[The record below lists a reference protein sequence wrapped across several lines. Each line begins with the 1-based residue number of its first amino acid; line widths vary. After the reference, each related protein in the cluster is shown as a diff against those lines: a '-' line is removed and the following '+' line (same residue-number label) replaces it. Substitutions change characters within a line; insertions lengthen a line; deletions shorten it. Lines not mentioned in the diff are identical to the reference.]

1 MRDAIFRVRP
11 AQRAWAVLA
20 LGVLLAG
27 TGCDLNGQSEPVL
40 TGPAD
45 QGFNI
50 ELTALPDTVNADGVS
65 SSQVR
70 LVLRNQNGEPV
81 RGYAVLFD
89 CDGDGKFCGGGSGA
103 GTMTPASSATYVG
116 PIQTGEVMATD
127 NDGVTRVVYTAGT
140 DLRFVTIS
148 VRPFYSDATIEYNFT
163 IRSVVILQR

>member
-1 MRDAIFRVRP
+1 MRNAIGYLRGARDA
-11 AQRAWAVLA
+11 WKVLA
-20 LGVLLAG
+20 LGLLLA
-27 TGCDLNGQSEPVL
+27 TAGCELNGQVQPDL

-45 QGFNI
+45 QGFNV

-81 RGYAVLFD
+81 RGLAVLFD
-89 CDGDGKFCGGGSGA
+89 CDGDGKFCGGGGGA
-103 GTMTPASSATYVG
+103 GTMTPAAGATYVG

-163 IRSVVILQR
+163 IRSIVILQR

>member
-1 MRDAIFRVRP
+1 MRDAIRNVGGARG
-11 AQRAWAVLA
+11 AWKVLA
-20 LGVLLAG
+20 LGLLLASA
-27 TGCDLNGQSEPVL
+27 GCNLEDQGEPVL

-45 QGFNI
+45 QGFNV

-81 RGYAVLFD
+81 RGYAVLFE
-89 CDGDGKFCGGGSGA
+89 CDGNDRFCGGGSGA

-163 IRSVVILQR
+163 IRSVLILQR